1 LIKVYIT
8 TTWNT
13 LCSVV
18 RDLPGNWDGLELV
31 EEDFPVALRPL
42 QDFPGWLE
50 VEVPSDR
57 DEYGFDTC
65 YVLPDGRATCLSDWI
80 PELRD
85 RIPELEE
92 NALYDREG
100 IAVPAD
106 ILRELDIPPC
116 DHPCVNGFNHRRAPV
131 SLTVDEI
138 RYIVQPTDT
147 FRASVGP
154 DWWIEWEDG
163 PHRGA
168 ICILCGA
175 QSGTHNGVPDCED
188 AEIRSIL
195 MRMVAEGEDEDDLKE
210 HVFVRIKN
218 NFRDVLFHCPVCGWH
233 LQTEAGAWN
242 IGCQHYEIRY
252 PGGLVGYHPPEGTE
266 WEEAGLFEELA
277 SPLNREE

>member
-50 VEVPSDR
+50 VEVPSSR
-57 DEYGFDTC
+57 DEYGYDTC
-65 YVLPDGRATCLSDWI
+65 YVLPDGRATSLSDWI
-80 PELRD
+80 LDWPKGAR
-85 RIPELEE
+85 
-92 NALYDREG
+92 DREG
-100 IAVPAD
+100 IAVLAD
-106 ILRELDIPPC
+106 VLRELDLPRC
-116 DHPCVNGFNHRRAPV
+116 DHPFVNGFNRRMQPAPLSYNEV
-131 SLTVDEI
+131 VAVITPID
-138 RYIVQPTDT
+138 DT
-147 FRASVGP
+147 FRATLGP